1 MSLLHFTASS
11 AQITDHLW
19 SNHSVEHKTKYDPKY
34 LSQCYILM
42 LLYMSDKFDGQGHRS
57 KFAVVGRKNAV
68 NCLKSE
74 SKSVEKTSV

>member
-1 MSLLHFTASS
+1 
-11 AQITDHLW
+11 
-19 SNHSVEHKTKYDPKY
+19 
-34 LSQCYILM
+34 M